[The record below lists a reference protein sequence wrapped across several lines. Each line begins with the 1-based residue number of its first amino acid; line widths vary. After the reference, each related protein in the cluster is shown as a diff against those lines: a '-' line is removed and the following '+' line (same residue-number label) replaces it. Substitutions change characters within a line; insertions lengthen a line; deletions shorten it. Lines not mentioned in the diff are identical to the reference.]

1 MKNLLTFLL
10 VIINYCIVVITQ
22 VVNSEKICTGDSKTT
37 CLEENNALHNSN
49 KDGQCCWFN
58 GTKKNENTEFAS
70 CMSISESSNNTL
82 AELIQ
87 TYKNFSF
94 DCPEET
100 KVPNAEEICKIQ
112 YTKKHCIWENNKIEK
127 ELGGKCCWIN
137 AKEQNGIQ
145 ITVCM
150 FIDLKTYNETI
161 VSLNEQ
167 FTEVQTT
174 CDVNMQEIEQE
185 EEVTESSSLSSNY
198 LSIASL
204 IVIAFIF

>member
-94 DCPEET
+94 DCPEIKVTNVEELCNLQQT
-100 KVPNAEEICKIQ
+100 KR
-112 YTKKHCIWENNKIEK
+112 HCLWENNKIEK
-127 ELGGKCCWIN
+127 EFGGKCCWIN
-137 AKEQNGIQ
+137 AKEQTGLQ
-145 ITVCM
+145 TATCM
-150 FIDLKTYNETI
+150 FIDLQTFNETI
-161 VSLNEQ
+161 ASLNEQ
-167 FTEVQTT
+167 LIDVQTT
-174 CDVNMQEIEQE
+174 CDVNIEDTKQE
-185 EEVTESSSLSSNY
+185 EESKETSYLSSKF
-198 LSIASL
+198 LSIVSL